1 MPVRRSQD
9 GLGALDGY
17 QIGAEYTEGGDD
29 DGNTEVGNV
38 LR

>member
-17 QIGAEYTEGGDD
+17 QIGAEYTEEEQDYEND
-29 DGNTEVGNV
+29 TATE
-38 LR
+38 